1 MALIDSRL
9 VRLAQVLV
17 HYSLHV
23 QPGNLVAIHGGI
35 EALPLLRE
43 VYREVL
49 RAGGY
54 PQFNLEFERSQ
65 RRTT

>member
-23 QPGNLVAIHGGI
+23 QPGKKFI
-35 EALPLLRE
+35 
-43 VYREVL
+43 
-49 RAGGY
+49 
-54 PQFNLEFERSQ
+54 
-65 RRTT
+65 